1 MRFSMEMGEQETARW
16 LQMSKTNSW
25 ERDRQLSVVVLS
37 YIDRKSGIEGNILW
51 LRQHAKYASLAKV
64 KAKFKNPK
72 QWIVSCSK

>member
-37 YIDRKSGIEGNILW
+37 YIDRKSGIEG
-51 LRQHAKYASLAKV
+51 QYSLVAATRKV
-64 KAKFKNPK
+64 CISRKGKG
-72 QWIVSCSK
+72 